1 MLVLFSLLFSVLA
14 FWAIDLWSFALRR
27 RGWLRFVG
35 SFLLFYSQVIVT
47 EFALGLFSWL
57 TTLNLVLLNVVIT
70 GGLVVYMFRK
80 FGRKVVGEY
89 LADLKRTMKETWND
103 LKSDPLGLILLVLA
117 GGLVLWV
124 MFLGVIYPVS
134 DFDGNSYHMTFI
146 GNVMQYHNFWD
157 KPTSIPWLTGYPKGG
172 EFMEMWSVLTARSDL
187 LTDLSQVPFA
197 ALGVYALYAIAV
209 AVGAAKKQA
218 RFAALLFLFVPLV
231 INQLR
236 TSYVDVMLNTL
247 FFSGLALLL
256 SKSFRR
262 MEWLLL
268 GIIFS
273 LMLSIK
279 STGVLFIAVLAPLVA
294 WKLYGDWK
302 AHDRRWRVALG
313 PLVLVAIPCVFGLYW
328 YLKDL
333 VLYGSPIYP
342 FGFKL
347 LGHSIFPG
355 KTFQEFAADAVN
367 GSTSLPPGNLARIW
381 YVWTEQ
387 KDWFGCLY
395 NYDTNYAGFGPVWFV
410 IMLPA
415 VVTALYLAVRKRK
428 WLFVAVSGLIGLLF
442 LAYPSDYYTRY
453 TVFMTGAG
461 ILALAFALTH
471 IGRLVGNSVKMLTIG
486 LAVVVGATNFTL
498 CTVNPPDL
506 GPELKHAEQGSD
518 RGLVWPSSAFMYIQ
532 NHMKPGQTVAYDSKP
547 WFIYPLWNASYSN
560 KVIYIPAS
568 SETDWLRKL
577 QQKNVN
583 YVIAQSDD
591 NEKKWATGSL
601 KLVYKDGDNE
611 VFQVR

>member
-1 MLVLFSLLFSVLA
+1 MLVLFSLLFSVLV
-14 FWAIDLWSFALRR
+14 FWAIDLWSFSLRR
-27 RGWLRFVG
+27 GGWLRFVG

-47 EFALGLFSWL
+47 EFVLGLFSAL
-57 TTLNLVLLNVVIT
+57 TSLNLILLNVVVT
-70 GGLVVYMFRK
+70 GGLLAYLFRK
-80 FGRKVVGEY
+80 FGRKLLSEY
-89 LADLKRTMKETWND
+89 FAGLKRAGSETWRN
-103 LKSDPLGLILLVLA
+103 LKADPLGLILLVLA
-117 GGLVLWV
+117 AGLVLWIV
-124 MFLGVIYPVS
+124 FLGVIYPVS

-157 KPTSIPWLTGYPKGG
+157 EPTSIPWLTGYPKGG

-197 ALGVYALYAIAV
+197 ALGVYALYTIAL

-247 FFSGLALLL
+247 FFAGLALLL
-256 SKSFRR
+256 CKPFKR

-279 STGVLFIAVLAPLVA
+279 STGVLFIAVLVPLMA
-294 WKLYGDWK
+294 WRLYGDWK
-302 AHDRRWRVALG
+302 AHDRRWRVVIN
-313 PLVLVAIPCVFGLYW
+313 PLLLVAIPCVFGLYW
-328 YLKDL
+328 YLKDWA
-333 VLYGSPIYP
+333 LYGSPIYP

-355 KTFQEFAADAVN
+355 KTFQEFAANAVN

-395 NYDTNYAGFGPVWFV
+395 NYDTNYAGFGPIWFV

-415 VVTALYLAVRKRK
+415 IVTALYLAIRKRK
-428 WLFVAVSGLIGLLF
+428 WLFVAVVGLIGLLF
-442 LAYPSDYYTRY
+442 WLYPSDYYTRY
-453 TVFMTGAG
+453 TVFVTSAG

-471 IGRLVGNSVKMLTIG
+471 IGRVVGNGVKVLTIG
-486 LAVVVGATNFTL
+486 LATFVGFTNYTL
-498 CTVNPPDL
+498 CTVSPSDI
-506 GPELKHAEQGSD
+506 GPELKHVEHGSD
-518 RGLVWPSSAFMYIQ
+518 RGLVWPGKAFMFVQ
-532 NHMKPGQTVAYDSKP
+532 NHMKPGQTVTYDSKP
-547 WFIYPLWNASYSN
+547 WFIYPLWNANFSN
-560 KVIYIPAS
+560 RVIFVPA
-568 SETDWLRKL
+568 TNKADWLKKVH
-577 QQKNVN
+577 QENVS
-583 YVIAQSDD
+583 YVFTQEPD
-591 NEKKWATGSL
+591 NEESWAKSSF
-601 KLVYKDGDNE
+601 KMIYKDGDNE